1 MNSDYNASR
10 PADHDQ
16 NIGSRSEESTTI
28 TRQDEEHKTPQQRLS
43 PEIPNADLSVDFSSI
58 MGSTI
63 VEDEKIEKRKSNL
76 LKLNEE
82 NEKLQREL
90 KAMSDR
96 LEAAERKRAQLQAK
110 EQKVGQ

>member
-1 MNSDYNASR
+1 MNSDYSASR
-10 PADHDQ
+10 PADHNQ
-16 NIGSRSEESTTI
+16 NIGSRSEESTTL
-28 TRQDEEHKTPQQRLS
+28 TRQDEEEHKTPQHLS

-58 MGSTI
+58 TGSTV
-63 VEDEKIEKRKSNL
+63 VEDEKIQKRKSNL